1 MWDILKQNL
10 TYSIRALLKTP
21 GFTVTGVLTL
31 ALGIGATTAIFSV
44 VYAVF
49 APMPYPKPD
58 QLVMV
63 WSRSQGNRNSV
74 ALADFVDWKQRS
86 SSFQDLNAWG
96 GASFNVG
103 TSERPEQVAGSQRT
117 PGFFTMEGLPLM
129 LGRDFLPEE
138 GQPGREHV
146 VILSNRLWSRA
157 FDSNR
162 DIIGKSIRMNGEQY
176 TVVGVLPPG
185 IHDRFNSQFWVPLV
199 TQIDPTR
206 PGPGSVLVMGRLK
219 DGVSLAQAH
228 AEMSGIA
235 QQLQTERPK
244 PNPTGASVES
254 LHLNFLTEATRR
266 NLWLLFGAVGFLL
279 LIACVNV
286 ANLLFARG
294 TSRQRE
300 VAVRSALGASRA
312 RVFSQLLT
320 ESLVLA
326 VVGGVAGILL
336 AVTIVRLVQ
345 AVMPPVGTMIPSE
358 ADIRISVPVLIFTI
372 CVTALAG
379 LLFGSAPAWQATR
392 LDLNEVL
399 KLGGRSGSGG
409 SKRNARRLLVIAEF
423 SLALTLLASGGL
435 ALKSFWNLT
444 QIDLGIRPDNVLTFN
459 LPVPAQRLKGPDQM
473 KSYYRQMLEKIQA
486 VPGVRNAAVMT
497 GMPAGGPG
505 SSVRF
510 SIAGQPL
517 ANPSERPSSGLQMVS
532 AGYVDTL
539 GIRVTKGR
547 SLDEHDTDTSTRVAM
562 VNENFV
568 SRFLS
573 GVEPL
578 GQRIVINES
587 RPSTPQGTP
596 QGAPLEYQ
604 IVGVFHNLRG
614 AGMREDYPEINVPFW
629 QNPRPRAAIALTTDG
644 NPKAFLR
651 SIAAA
656 VNSVDADMPLGGAK
670 TVDEI
675 ISESLAIPRFSVVLF
690 ASFGALG
697 LLLAAV
703 GIYGVMAFGVAQ
715 RTHEFGVRIALGA
728 QRSRVIGL
736 VLKEGTSLALIGGL
750 IGLIGAY
757 LVRRAMQIT
766 LFGVPAID
774 VRAFGAMFLL
784 LLVAAL
790 VACLVPALRA
800 SRVEPLEALRH
811 D

>member
-10 TYSIRALLKTP
+10 TYSLRALLKTP
-21 GFTVTGVLTL
+21 GFTLTGVLTL

-49 APMPYPKPD
+49 APMPYPHPD
-58 QLVMV
+58 QLVIV
-63 WSRSQGNRNSV
+63 WSQVQGNRSSV
-74 ALADFVDWKQRS
+74 SIADFVDWKQRS

-96 GASFNVG
+96 AASFNIG
-103 TSERPEQVAGSQRT
+103 TTERPEQVAGSQRT

-129 LGRDFLPEE
+129 LGRDFLADE
-138 GQPGREHV
+138 GQPGKDHE

-157 FDSNR
+157 FNSNR
-162 DIIGKSIRMNGEQY
+162 EILGTPVRMNGEPY

-199 TQIDPTR
+199 AQMDPTK

-219 DGVSLAQAH
+219 DGVSMAQAQ

-235 QQLQTERPK
+235 QQIQSERPK
-244 PNPTGASVES
+244 PNPTAVSVEP

-266 NLWLLFGAVGFLL
+266 NLWLLFGAVGLLL

-320 ESLVLA
+320 ESLLLA
-326 VVGGVAGILL
+326 IMGGVAGFLL
-336 AVTIVRLVQ
+336 AITIVRLVR

-372 CVTALAG
+372 VVTALAG

-399 KLGGRSGSGG
+399 KLGGRGGSGAT
-409 SKRNARRLLVIAEF
+409 KLHARRILVIAEF

-444 QIDLGIRPDNVLTFN
+444 QIDLGIQPENVLTFN
-459 LPVPAQRLKGPDQM
+459 LPVPPQRLTGPDQM
-473 KSYYRQMLEKIQA
+473 KAYYRQMLEQIQA
-486 VPGVRNAAVMT
+486 VPGVRSAAVMT
-497 GMPAGGPG
+497 GMPAAGPT
-505 SSVRF
+505 SNARF
-510 SIAGQPL
+510 SIAGQPV
-517 ANPSERPSSGLQMVS
+517 ANPSELPSAGLQMVS

-547 SLDEHDTDTSTRVAM
+547 KIDEHDTDTSTRVAM
-562 VNENFV
+562 VNETFV
-568 SRFLS
+568 NRFLP
-573 GVEPL
+573 GVDPL
-578 GQRIVINES
+578 EQRIGINDA
-587 RPSTPQGTP
+587 RPGTP
-596 QGAPLEYQ
+596 GTPVEFQ

-614 AGMREDYPEINVPFW
+614 AGMREDYPEIDVPFW
-629 QNPRPRAAIALTTDG
+629 QNPRLRASIALKTDSD
-644 NPKAFLR
+644 PKAFLR
-651 SIAAA
+651 SIAGA
-656 VNSVDADMPLGGAK
+656 VNSVDPDMPLGGAK
-670 TVDEI
+670 TVNEI
-675 ISESLAIPRFSVVLF
+675 VSETLAIPRFSVILF
-690 ASFGALG
+690 ASFGTLG

-715 RTHEFGVRIALGA
+715 RSHEFGVRIALGA
-728 QRSRVIGL
+728 RRSRIIAL

-750 IGLIGAY
+750 IGLVGAY

-766 LFGVPAID
+766 LFGVPAVD
-774 VRAFGAMFLL
+774 VRAFSAMFLL

-790 VACLVPALRA
+790 IACLVPAWRA

>member
-1 MWDILKQNL
+1 MWDVIKQNL
-10 TYSIRALLKTP
+10 IFSIRGLLKTP
-21 GFTVTGVLTL
+21 GFTLTGVLTL

-49 APMPYPKPD
+49 EPMPYPHPD

-63 WSRSQGNRNSV
+63 WSQTQGNRNSA

-86 SSFQDLNAWG
+86 SSFQDMNAWAA
-96 GASFNVG
+96 ASFNIG
-103 TSERPEQVAGSQRT
+103 TSERPEQVAGSMRT
-117 PGFFTMEGLPLM
+117 PGFFTMERLPLM

-138 GQPGREHV
+138 GQPGRDHV

-162 DIIGKSIRMNGEQY
+162 DIVGKTIRMSGEAY
-176 TVVGVLPPG
+176 TVVGVLPAD
-185 IHDRFNSQFWVPLV
+185 IHDRFNSQFWVPLIPAV
-199 TQIDPTR
+199 DPTR

-219 DGVSLAQAH
+219 DGVSLPQAQA
-228 AEMSGIA
+228 EMNGIA

-244 PNPTGASVES
+244 ANATTVSVES
-254 LHLNFLTEATRR
+254 LHLNFLTEGTRR
-266 NLWLLFGAVGFLL
+266 NLWLLLGAVGFLL

-320 ESLVLA
+320 ESLILA
-326 VVGGVAGILL
+326 VVGGAAGILL
-336 AVTIVRLVQ
+336 AVTIVRLIG

-358 ADIRISVPVLIFTI
+358 ADIRLSVPVLIFTI
-372 CVTALAG
+372 AVTGLAG
-379 LLFGSAPAWQATR
+379 FLFGSAPAWQATKV
-392 LDLNEVL
+392 DLNEVL
-399 KLGGRSGSGG
+399 KMGGRSGSGG
-409 SKRNARRLLVIAEF
+409 TKRNARRALVIVEF
-423 SLALTLLASGGL
+423 ALALTLLASGGL
-435 ALKSFWNLT
+435 ALQSFWNLN
-444 QIDLGIRPDNVLTFN
+444 QIDLGIRPENVLAFN
-459 LPVPAQRLKGPDQM
+459 LPVPAQRLKGPDQIR
-473 KSYYRQMLEKIQA
+473 SYYRQMLEKIQA
-486 VPGVRNAAVMT
+486 VPGVKNATLMS

-505 SSVRF
+505 SSARF
-510 SIAGQPL
+510 TIVGQTV

-547 SLDEHDTDTSTRVAM
+547 AIDEHDTDTSARVAV

-568 SRFLS
+568 NRFLP
-573 GVEPL
+573 GVDPI
-578 GQRIVINES
+578 GQRIVFNDS
-587 RPSTPQGTP
+587 RTGTP
-596 QGAPLEYQ
+596 QTTPPEFQ

-629 QNPRPRAAIALTTDG
+629 QNPRPRLSIAVKTDG
-644 NPKAFLR
+644 DPKAFLR
-651 SIAAA
+651 STGAA
-656 VNSVDADMPLGGAK
+656 VNSVDPDMPLGGAK

-675 ISESLAIPRFSVVLF
+675 ISDSLAIPRFSVVLF

-703 GIYGVMAFGVAQ
+703 GIYGVMAFGVVQ

-736 VLKEGTSLALIGGL
+736 VLKEGASLAVIGGL
-750 IGLIGAY
+750 IGLLGAY

-766 LFGVPAID
+766 LFGVPAVD
-774 VRAFGAMFLL
+774 VRAFGAMFVL

-790 VACLVPALRA
+790 AACLIPALRA
-800 SRVEPLEALRH
+800 SRIEPLEALRH

>member
-1 MWDILKQNL
+1 MWDVIKQNL
-10 TYSIRALLKTP
+10 IYSIRGLLKTP
-21 GFTVTGVLTL
+21 GFTLTGVLTL

-49 APMPYPKPD
+49 EPMPYPEPD

-63 WSRSQGNRNSV
+63 WSQTQGNRNS
-74 ALADFVDWKQRS
+74 APLADFVDWKQRS
-86 SSFQDLNAWG
+86 SSFQDMNAWA
-96 GASFNVG
+96 GASFNIG
-103 TSERPEQVAGSQRT
+103 TSERPEQVAGSMRT
-117 PGFFTMEGLPLM
+117 PGFFTMERLPLM

-138 GQPGREHV
+138 GQPGRDHV

-162 DIIGKSIRMNGEQY
+162 DIVGKTIRMSGEAY
-176 TVVGVLPPG
+176 TVVGVLPAD
-185 IHDRFNSQFWVPLV
+185 IHDRFNSQFWVPLIPAV
-199 TQIDPTR
+199 DPTR

-219 DGVSLAQAH
+219 DGVSLPQAQA
-228 AEMSGIA
+228 EMNGIA

-244 PNPTGASVES
+244 ANATTVSVES
-254 LHLNFLTEATRR
+254 LHLNFLTEGTRR
-266 NLWLLFGAVGFLL
+266 NLWLLLGAVGFLL

-320 ESLVLA
+320 ESLILA
-326 VVGGVAGILL
+326 VVGGAAGILL
-336 AVTIVRLVQ
+336 AVTIVRLIG

-358 ADIRISVPVLIFTI
+358 ADIRLSVPVLIFTI
-372 CVTALAG
+372 AVTGLAG
-379 LLFGSAPAWQATR
+379 FLFGSAPAWQATKV
-392 LDLNEVL
+392 DLNEVL
-399 KLGGRSGSGG
+399 KMGGRSGSGG
-409 SKRNARRLLVIAEF
+409 TKRNARRALVIVEF
-423 SLALTLLASGGL
+423 ALALTLLASGGL
-435 ALKSFWNLT
+435 ALQSFWNLN
-444 QIDLGIRPDNVLTFN
+444 QIDLGIRPENVLAFN

-473 KSYYRQMLEKIQA
+473 RSYYRQMLEKIRA
-486 VPGVRNAAVMT
+486 VPGVRNATVMS

-505 SSVRF
+505 SSARF
-510 SIAGQPL
+510 SIVGQPP
-517 ANPSERPSSGLQMVS
+517 ANPNERPSSGLQMVT

-539 GIRVTKGR
+539 GIRVIKGR
-547 SLDEHDTDTSTRVAM
+547 AIDEHDTDTSARVAL

-568 SRFLS
+568 NRFLP
-573 GVEPL
+573 GVDPI
-578 GQRIVINES
+578 GQRIVLNDS
-587 RPSTPQGTP
+587 RT
-596 QGAPLEYQ
+596 GAPQTTPPDFQ

-629 QNPRPRAAIALTTDG
+629 QNPRPRLSIAVKTDG
-644 NPKAFLR
+644 DPKTFLR
-651 SIAAA
+651 SIGAA
-656 VNSVDADMPLGGAK
+656 VNSVDPDMPLGGAK

-675 ISESLAIPRFSVVLF
+675 ISDSLAIPRFSVVLF

-736 VLKEGTSLALIGGL
+736 VLKEGASLAVIGGL
-750 IGLIGAY
+750 IGLLGAY

-766 LFGVPAID
+766 LFGVPAVD
-774 VRAFGAMFLL
+774 VRAFGAMFVL

-790 VACLVPALRA
+790 AACLIPALRA
-800 SRVEPLEALRH
+800 SRIEPLEALRH